1 MRKWSW
7 KKRGDVT
14 KGMKKKIHNFYF
26 LKNGETIAEFRFIF
40 LADHSND
47 RPSIFFPPPL
57 PSSLPFPL
65 IIIMPVSTLPSA
77 LSFARRRQ
85 GKEVEADRPD

>member
-1 MRKWSW
+1 MELEEARRCDERDE
-7 KKRGDVT
+7 KKRE
-14 KGMKKKIHNFYF
+14 IIFI
-26 LKNGETIAEFRFIF
+26 LKNGETIAESRFIF

-47 RPSIFFPPPL
+47 RPSISFPPPL

-77 LSFARRRQ
+77 LSSARRRQ